1 MGFGLWILE
10 LTMATSAAA
19 LDAKY
24 NSAEK
29 SRPEI
34 NPILIVV
41 ILTIATFMEVLDTAI
56 ANVSLRQIAGSFSA
70 GQDESTWV
78 LTSYL
83 VANAIVLPISGWLAT
98 YFGRKRFYM
107 FCVGLFVV
115 SSFMCGA
122 STSLEMLIFFRILQG
137 LGGGGLA
144 PSEQSII
151 ADTVPPQQR
160 GIAFAIYG
168 MGVVFAPAIG
178 PTLGGWITDNYSWHW
193 IFLINVPIGILSLA
207 LTWYFVREPKGTAV
221 EREKLKKEG
230 FKVDWLG
237 ILLFA
242 IGIGSLEIVLDEG
255 NREDWFES
263 SFIVAFAIIAVVSLV
278 IGITYEFYQKHPA
291 VDVRLLLNRN
301 FASSFILLFVLG
313 FILFGSTF
321 LLPLMAQN
329 LLGYSAVNAGMV
341 ISPGG
346 FVVMLMMPM
355 VGLMLQKVQA
365 RWLILA
371 GLIISVLSLWHLT
384 TLSLEA
390 DYYTLMWARMYQ
402 ASGLALLFVPINTAS
417 YTDVPANKS
426 NSVSALM
433 NLARNIG
440 GSFGI
445 AILSTILAQ
454 RTQSHIN
461 NSGYYT
467 TDYNPNFVAALN
479 SLTQTLQAQG
489 LSAMDAAMQARG
501 KMWSM
506 VVRQSSMLAFLDAFY
521 ILMVLIACS
530 IPLVF
535 LLKPNKLGGGGGGH

>member
-1 MGFGLWILE
+1 
-10 LTMATSAAA
+10 MATSTAA

-24 NSAEK
+24 SSAEK
-29 SRPEI
+29 SRPDI
-34 NPILIVV
+34 NPILVV
-41 ILTIATFMEVLDTAI
+41 MILTIATFMEVLDTAI

-122 STSLEMLIFFRILQG
+122 STSLGMLIFFRILQG

-151 ADTVPPQQR
+151 ADTVPPQKR

-193 IFLINVPIGILSLA
+193 IFFINVPVGVLSLA
-207 LTWYFVREPKGTAV
+207 LTWYFVREPKGTAI
-221 EREKLKKEG
+221 ERERLKKEG
-230 FKVDWLG
+230 SKIDWVG

-242 IGIGSLEIVLDEG
+242 VGIGALEIVLDEG

-263 SFIVAFAIIAVVSLV
+263 SFIIAFAIVAVISLV

-321 LLPLMAQN
+321 LLPLMAQS
-329 LLGYSAVNAGMV
+329 LLGYSAIDAGMV

-346 FVVMLMMPM
+346 LVVMAMMPA
-355 VGLMLQKVQA
+355 VGFMLQKVQA

-371 GLIISVLSLWHLT
+371 GLTISALSLWHLT
-384 TLSLEA
+384 TLSLDA
-390 DYYTLMWARMYQ
+390 DYYSLMWARIYQ

-417 YTDVPANKS
+417 YTGVPANKS

-433 NLARNIG
+433 NLSRNLG

-445 AILSTILAQ
+445 AILSTLLARQ
-454 RTQSHIN
+454 TQHHIN
-461 NSGYYT
+461 TLGYYT
-467 TDYNPNFVAALN
+467 TDYSPNFVAALN
-479 SLTQTLQAQG
+479 KLTQILQEQG
-489 LSAMDAAMQARG
+489 LSAMDAATQARG
-501 KMWSM
+501 RIWSN
-506 VVRQSSMLAFLDAFY
+506 VIRQATMLAFIDDFY
-521 ILMVLIACS
+521 ILMLLIAGA

-535 LLKPNKLGGGGGGH
+535 LLKANKPGAGGGGH